1 MQLFEGGS
9 RILATED
16 EDVAA
21 AVRMAFRE
29 SGIVV
34 RENFGSI
41 EFFEK
46 TPNGVRMTF
55 SKNGNRESAE
65 ATLAVVAVG
74 WVADTAGLNLAAVGV
89 EADHPVIVFRT
100 TRRERRRG
108 HGHCFAAPFQL
119 PRWLGA
125 QLCAPVW

>member
-1 MQLFEGGS
+1 MWP
-9 RILATED
+9 
-16 EDVAA
+16 A

-55 SKNGNRESAE
+55 SKNGNRENAE

-89 EADHPVIVFRT
+89 EADHRT
-100 TRRERRRG
+100 QSEPQPLGERDG
-108 HGHCFAAPFQL
+108 CSAA
-119 PRWLGA
+119 
-125 QLCAPVW
+125 